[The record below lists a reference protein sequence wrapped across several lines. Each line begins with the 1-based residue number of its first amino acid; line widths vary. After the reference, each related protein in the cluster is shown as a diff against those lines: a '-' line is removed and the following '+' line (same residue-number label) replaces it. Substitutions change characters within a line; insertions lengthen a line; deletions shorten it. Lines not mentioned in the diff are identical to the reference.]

1 MKMDLP
7 TGTKGFLARFFSSK
21 NSKLGSVAPIFSILL
36 LFPIAIILP
45 TEKTDPT
52 QRIIEAQVT
61 KKDGKSA
68 KCALIIVCDARAVDF
83 CFRFR
88 PFGHRSGGIFWYGS
102 GLWMVLSWNWAFQVG
117 NCSYIA
123 LLPLNQQMKWDWI
136 GKGKALYILLI

>member
-68 KCALIIVCDARAVDF
+68 KCALIIVCDARAVDYF
-83 CFRFR
+83 DMGLDSGWSSAGIGLFRL
-88 PFGHRSGGIFWYGS
+88 GIAPISHFYH
-102 GLWMVLSWNWAFQVG
+102 
-117 NCSYIA
+117 
-123 LLPLNQQMKWDWI
+123 
-136 GKGKALYILLI
+136 

>member
-68 KCALIIVCDARAVDF
+68 KCALIIVCDERAVDF
-83 CFRFR
+83 VFVFDLLGTGAVGYFDMGLDSGWSSAGIGLFRL
-88 PFGHRSGGIFWYGS
+88 GIAPISHFYH
-102 GLWMVLSWNWAFQVG
+102 
-117 NCSYIA
+117 
-123 LLPLNQQMKWDWI
+123 
-136 GKGKALYILLI
+136 